1 MATTIVLVM
10 VLLAIAAVVL
20 GSTVGVPGA
29 IKEPPQPKLKPA
41 MATAGVDVGMLLP
54 GQIQQEAFFREQQ
67 RAASLHLQM
76 PSVEPDD
83 SPGMQMK
90 VLSGIVA
97 SFLIILA
104 LGAYVLWEPTREAEA
119 AQIQL
124 HQNVLRGATLFTT
137 YCARCHGPTGT
148 GLIGP
153 NLHMQE
159 FAGRYKFNT
168 SDPSDMA
175 KMRTLV
181 IQTITNGRPPTPMP
195 AWGVD
200 NGGPFN
206 ETQITNLADLI
217 MTNGWQYVVP
227 GPGAA
232 AAAAPAAA
240 PNAPPGQALMQK
252 YGCGGCHTI
261 TSVSGMTG
269 TVGPNLTH
277 VGSVPKIPQSTGNLV
292 NNQADLAKWI
302 FDAPAVKPGIIMPN
316 FSQQGMTQAD
326 ADQIAQ
332 YLETLK

>member
-1 MATTIVLVM
+1 MATLIVLVM
-10 VLLAIAAVVL
+10 VLLAIAAMAL
-20 GSTVGVPGA
+20 GATVGVPGA
-29 IKEPPQPKLKPA
+29 IKEPPRPKPKPA
-41 MATAGVDVGMLLP
+41 LATAGVGVGVLLP
-54 GQIQQEAFFREQQ
+54 EQMQQEAFFREQQ
-67 RAASLHLQM
+67 RAAALRLQM

-90 VLSGIVA
+90 VMTGILVSG
-97 SFLIILA
+97 LIILA
-104 LGAYVLWEPTREAEA
+104 LGAYALWEPTREADA

-124 HQNVLRGATLFTT
+124 HENVLRGAALFTT

-153 NLHMQE
+153 NLHLQE
-159 FAGRYKFNT
+159 FAARYKWNT

-195 AWGVD
+195 AWGQE

-206 ETQITNLADLI
+206 ETQISNLADLI

-227 GPGAA
+227 APGAA
-232 AAAAPAAA
+232 TAAAPTPA

-261 TSVSGMTG
+261 DGVAGMTG

-277 VGSVPKIPQSTGNLV
+277 VGSVPKIPESTGNLT
-292 NNQADLAKWI
+292 NTPDNLAKWI
-302 FDAPAVKPGIIMPN
+302 FDAPAVKPGVIMPN
-316 FSQQGMTQAD
+316 FSQQGMSQDD
-326 ADQIAQ
+326 AKQIAQ